1 MVNLD
6 IREESTKHTK
16 VICELIKNIKDKD
29 YESLEEAQKVSLL
42 ASMLLED
49 EDFSKNY
56 EKLTDDSKKVVD
68 VFQTMILLRE
78 QVSPDAFGHYIILMT
93 HDASH
98 VLEVMLLAKWLD
110 LLEKIKITNIFVIY

>member
-49 EDFSKNY
+49 KTF
-56 EKLTDDSKKVVD
+56 L
-68 VFQTMILLRE
+68 
-78 QVSPDAFGHYIILMT
+78 
-93 HDASH
+93 
-98 VLEVMLLAKWLD
+98 
-110 LLEKIKITNIFVIY
+110 KITKSLQMTQKSCRCFSNNDFIERTSKP